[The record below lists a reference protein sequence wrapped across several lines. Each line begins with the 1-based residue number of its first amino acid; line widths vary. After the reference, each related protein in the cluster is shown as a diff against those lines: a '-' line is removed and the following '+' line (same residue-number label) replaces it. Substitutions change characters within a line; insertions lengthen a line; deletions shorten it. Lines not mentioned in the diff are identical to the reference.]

1 MAYTTIKKPS
11 DYFNTILYTGD
22 NSSPRTITG
31 VGFQPDM
38 NWSKIRSEVN
48 DHWVSDAVR
57 GANKIIRPNG
67 TDDELVNGSGGYISS
82 FNSDGYVIASGS
94 ASNNNFNKSSGT
106 MVSWNWKANGAGSSN
121 TDGSITS
128 TVSANTTS
136 GFSIVSY
143 TGNLTSGATVGHGLD
158 SAPKMVIVKN
168 RSITEDWFVLHT
180 SASATAGSYLK
191 LNLTDAVSSG
201 NSIVFNNTNPTSTV
215 FTVGSV
221 NGTNGSGNNMIAY
234 CFADVKGFSKF
245 GSYTGNGN
253 ADGTFIYTGFKPA
266 FVLIKANASADWYL
280 IDNKRS
286 TFNVMEA
293 SLKANTSDAE
303 STTIQDMDF
312 LSNGFK
318 PRSTSGSTNGS
329 GTTYIY
335 MAFAEEP
342 LVGDNPAT
350 AR

>member
-1 MAYTTIKKPS
+1 MAQINKP
-11 DYFNTILYTGD
+11 DEYFNTVLYTG
-22 NSSPRTITG
+22 NGSTQSITG
-31 VGFQPDM
+31 VGFQPDFLWFK
-38 NWSKIRSEVN
+38 NRDETQWHQIYDVIRGIGSTSYYLSSNTTNGEN
-48 DHWVSDAVR
+48 STTNSLTGVSSD
-57 GANKIIRPNG
+57 GFSLGNNTG
-67 TDDELVNGSGGYISS
+67 VNGSADNI
-82 FNSDGYVIASGS
+82 VA
-94 ASNNNFNKSSGT
+94 
-106 MVSWNWKANGAGSSN
+106 WNWLADNTSGSSN

>member
-121 TDGSITS
+121 TDGDITS

-143 TGNLTSGATVGHGLD
+143 TGNLTSGATVGHGLGEV
-158 SAPKMVIVKN
+158 PKLVIVKN

-234 CFADVKGFSKF
+234 CFADVQGYSKF

-253 ADGTFIYTGFKPA
+253 ADGTFVYTGFKPA
-266 FVLIKANASADWYL
+266 FVIFKVTSTTGSWVMN
-280 IDNKRS
+280 DNKR
-286 TFNVMEA
+286 
-293 SLKANTSDAE
+293 NTSNVVDKFLIPNLSNAE
-303 STTIQDMDF
+303 STLSTVDF

-318 PRSTSGSTNGS
+318 LRTTDSSWNQSGAS
-329 GTTYIY
+329 YIY